1 MVFLDSYDFLV
12 PNEYYE
18 QTIGLQS
25 FLLRKSV
32 GDINFSDI
40 IK

>member
-1 MVFLDSYDFLV
+1 LA
-12 PNEYYE
+12 PNEYTE
-18 QTIGLQS
+18 NTIGIQA

-40 IK
+40 IDDSEKPNRQG